1 MFSEISVTIKDDEK
15 RLTKKFLQYE
25 VYTVAEDEPVI
36 QQCINET
43 LENFDG
49 NPDSI
54 KVCIIMEMQ

>member
-25 VYTVAEDEPVI
+25 VFTVSEDEPI
-36 QQCINET
+36 ITQCINET

-49 NPDSI
+49 TPDSI
-54 KVCIIMEMQ
+54 KVCIIMEIK